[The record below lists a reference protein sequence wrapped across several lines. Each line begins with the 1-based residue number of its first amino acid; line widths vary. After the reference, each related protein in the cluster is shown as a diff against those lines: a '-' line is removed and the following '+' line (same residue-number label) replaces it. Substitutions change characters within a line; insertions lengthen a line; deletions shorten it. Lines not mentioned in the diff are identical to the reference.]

1 MIDKKLRKML
11 RYTEIILEKVSFN
24 KELFRKELEK
34 SIKWLQ
40 KEEVVLLKAW
50 VIIHFGSIYY
60 DVINEVF
67 K

>member
-1 MIDKKLRKML
+1 ML
-11 RYTEIILEKVSFN
+11 RYTEIILQKVSFN

-34 SIKWLQ
+34 SIKWLK

-50 VIIHFGSIYY
+50 VIVNFGSTYY